1 MFDKEFIKKLF
12 EQSFLII
19 CLISFL
25 VFLIFEHK
33 RKNDRD
39 EQFLLE
45 RVEELNEKNSDLY
58 ERLID
63 CNK

>member
-19 CLISFL
+19 CLVSFL
-25 VFLIFEHK
+25 IFLIFEHK

-39 EQFLLE
+39 EQFLLD
-45 RVEELNEKNSDLY
+45 RVQELNQKNYDLY